1 MKKYFG
7 PRFFYP
13 LLISEIK
20 ILATVNYDP
29 DETAVTIS
37 RIMCDPEKNLGSEV
51 E

>member
-7 PRFFYP
+7 LRFFYP

-29 DETAVTIS
+29 DETAVTV
-37 RIMCDPEKNLGSEV
+37 MCDPEKNLGSEV